1 MKRGKELN
9 ALREM
14 ELFRKAI
21 EMGASDLH
29 ISAGSAPIIR
39 LNGKLHRL
47 DYAPLLPEDVH
58 EIISIITYNYQ
69 KSQFYSENPVDLDFT
84 IDVPDLARF
93 RVNIFKQL
101 NGESI
106 AFRALP
112 SQIKSVEELHL
123 PPILKDLARLRNGL
137 ILVTGKTGSGKS
149 TTLATIIEMINQ
161 EFYKHIITIED
172 PIEFVYK
179 ADRCLV
185 NQREVGI
192 HTPNFATA
200 LRSALREDPDVVMVG
215 EIRDLDTAEMTLKAG
230 QMGALIL
237 ATLHTRNAYETINR
251 LITLFPADQRANVK
265 NQFADVIQGVVCQ
278 ALLPRKDKS
287 GRIVCC
293 EMLLGTPAIKNL
305 IREDKMHLIYSTIQL
320 ATHEGMCT
328 MEQSLLNLLQE
339 GYIDIDEA
347 VAVANN
353 KKAFL
358 SEVSAYMGQ
367 AEKDQAELT
376 IDELK

>member
-1 MKRGKELN
+1 M
-9 ALREM
+9 
-14 ELFRKAI
+14 
-21 EMGASDLH
+21 
-29 ISAGSAPIIR
+29 
-39 LNGKLHRL
+39 
-47 DYAPLLPEDVH
+47 
-58 EIISIITYNYQ
+58 
-69 KSQFYSENPVDLDFT
+69 
-84 IDVPDLARF
+84 
-93 RVNIFKQL
+93 
-101 NGESI
+101 
-106 AFRALP
+106 
-112 SQIKSVEELHL
+112 EELHL
-123 PPILKDLARLRNGL
+123 PYILKDLARLRNGL

-149 TTLATIIEMINQ
+149 TTLATIIDMINK

-179 ADRCLV
+179 PKRCLI

-200 LRSALREDPDVVMVG
+200 LRSALREDPDVIMVG

-265 NQFADVIQGVVCQ
+265 NQFADVIQGVICQ
-278 ALLPRKDKS
+278 SLMPKKDNT
-287 GRIVCC
+287 GRTVGC
-293 EMLLGTPAIKNL
+293 EILLGTPAIRNL

-328 MEQSLLNLLQE
+328 MEQSLLNLLRE
-339 GYIDIDEA
+339 GLIDIDEA

-358 SEVSAYMGQ
+358 SEVSSYTSAREEG
-367 AEKDQAELT
+367 AELT
-376 IDELK
+376 LDELD

>member
-1 MKRGKELN
+1 MKRDKELN
-9 ALREM
+9 ALKEM

-29 ISAGSAPIIR
+29 LSAGSSPIIR
-39 LNGKLHRL
+39 LNGKLHHL
-47 DYAPLLPEDVH
+47 DYAALMPEDVH
-58 EIISIITYNYQ
+58 EIISLITHNYQ
-69 KSQFYSENPVDLDFT
+69 KSMFYSETPVDLDFT
-84 IDVPDLARF
+84 LEVPDLARF

-106 AFRALP
+106 AMRVLP
-112 SQIKSVEELHL
+112 SEIKTVEELFL
-123 PPILKDLARLRNGL
+123 PTIVNDLARLRNGL

-149 TTLATIIEMINQ
+149 TTLASMIELVNK

-179 ADRCLV
+179 PKKCLI

-192 HTPNFATA
+192 HTPDFATA
-200 LRSALREDPDVVMVG
+200 LRSALREDPDIVMIG
-215 EIRDLDTAEMTLKAG
+215 EIRDVETAEMALKAG

-237 ATLHTRNAYETINR
+237 STLHTRNAYETINR

-265 NQFADVIQGVVCQ
+265 NQFADVCQGVICQ
-278 ALLPRKDKS
+278 SLIPRRDKK

-293 EMLLGTPAIKNL
+293 ELMLGTPAVKNL
-305 IREDKMHLIYSTIQL
+305 IREDKLHLIYSTIQL
-320 ATHEGMCT
+320 GAHEGMGT
-328 MEQSLLNLLQE
+328 MEQSLIKLLND
-339 GYIDIDEA
+339 GIIDLEDA
-347 VAVANN
+347 LMVANN

-358 SEVSAYMGQ
+358 SEISTQQEEGFS
-367 AEKDQAELT
+367 KSELT
-376 IDELK
+376 LQELD